1 MNLLDLITLTTL
13 VVSTFAVTN
22 LDNLIILVF
31 LLGQSPNARQHV
43 LMGFVAAVILVIA
56 VSSVGILIGTL
67 LSPSLVG
74 YLGFGPLLIGI
85 YILYQQLRSTE
96 NKSTAVI
103 SAMGAPSRVWL
114 TTVVLMFSNSADSI
128 AVLLPLLAES
138 GSMPTLL
145 IVSIYLLTSILWCA
159 ISIKIASNAGLA
171 KRINDRGEK
180 LVPWVM
186 IAVGIYV
193 LSNTGT
199 DSLLTGVTSL

>member
-1 MNLLDLITLTTL
+1 MT
-13 VVSTFAVTN
+13 TFAVTN

-31 LLGQSPNARQHV
+31 LLGQSPNARHHV
-43 LMGFVAAVILVIA
+43 LMGFVASVILVVA
-56 VSSVGILIGTL
+56 VSSIGILIGTV
-67 LSPSLVG
+67 LSPDLVG
-74 YLGFGPLLIGI
+74 YLGFAPLSIGT
-85 YILYQQLRSTE
+85 YMLYQQLRFTE
-96 NKSTAVI
+96 NKSTAAI
-103 SAMGAPSRVWL
+103 SAMGAPSRIWL

-138 GSMPTLL
+138 GSTPIML

-159 ISIKIASNAGLA
+159 ISVKIATNAGLA
-171 KRINDRGEK
+171 QRISDRGEK

-199 DSLLTGVTSL
+199 DSLVAGVSHF

>member
-1 MNLLDLITLTTL
+1 
-13 VVSTFAVTN
+13 
-22 LDNLIILVF
+22 
-31 LLGQSPNARQHV
+31 
-43 LMGFVAAVILVIA
+43 MGFVAAVILVIA

-103 SAMGAPSRVWL
+103 SAMGAPSKVWL

>member
-1 MNLLDLITLTTL
+1 LNLLDLITLTTL

>member
-159 ISIKIASNAGLA
+159 ISIKIASNADLA

>member
-1 MNLLDLITLTTL
+1 LNLLDLITLTTL

-103 SAMGAPSRVWL
+103 SAMGAPSKVWL

-145 IVSIYLLTSILWCA
+145 IVSIYLLTSILWCV

>member
-1 MNLLDLITLTTL
+1 LNLLDLITLTTL

-103 SAMGAPSRVWL
+103 SAMGAPSRIWL

>member
-13 VVSTFAVTN
+13 VVTTFAVTN

-31 LLGQSPNARQHV
+31 LLGQSKGERHHV
-43 LMGFVAAVILVIA
+43 LIGFIASVILVVA
-56 VSSVGILIGTL
+56 ASSIGILIGTM
-67 LSPSLVG
+67 LSPNIVG
-74 YLGFGPLLIGI
+74 YLGIAPLVIGA
-85 YILYQQLRSTE
+85 YLLYQQLTAVE
-96 NKSTAVI
+96 NKSAIATTTMH
-103 SAMGAPSRVWL
+103 SPSRIWL
-114 TTVVLMFSNSADSI
+114 TTVVLIFSNSADSI

-138 GSMPTLL
+138 GSTPTLL

-159 ISIKIASNAGLA
+159 IYLKIASNAGLA
-171 KRINDRGEK
+171 QRISARGEK

-199 DSLLTGVTSL
+199 DSLVASMT

>member
-1 MNLLDLITLTTL
+1 
-13 VVSTFAVTN
+13 
-22 LDNLIILVF
+22 
-31 LLGQSPNARQHV
+31 
-43 LMGFVAAVILVIA
+43 
-56 VSSVGILIGTL
+56 
-67 LSPSLVG
+67 
-74 YLGFGPLLIGI
+74 
-85 YILYQQLRSTE
+85 
-96 NKSTAVI
+96 
-103 SAMGAPSRVWL
+103 MGAPSKVWL

-145 IVSIYLLTSILWCA
+145 IVSIYLLTSILWCV

>member
-145 IVSIYLLTSILWCA
+145 IVSIYLLTSILWCV
-159 ISIKIASNAGLA
+159 ISIKIASNADLA

>member
-85 YILYQQLRSTE
+85 YILYQQLRSIE

-103 SAMGAPSRVWL
+103 SAMGAPSKVWL